1 MSFQCFISIC
11 CPAFQIGH
19 ELDQLER
26 QMLDAEV
33 LAAAGPS
40 SNLDESGMF
49 SVQVLAKALQV
60 CRASSSS
67 TRCMLTWTLLNMF
80 ELDMC
85 AVW

>member
-60 CRASSSS
+60 CRASKQQHK
-67 TRCMLTWTLLNMF
+67 MHAD
-80 ELDMC
+80 LDV
-85 AVW
+85 AQHVRA